1 MVSCYPSKFV
11 TSPQFEIVDI
21 AAGRSFAKELTRIE
35 DSVVCLKIRVAV
47 DIPSHF
53 CTWPVTDEAAFGR
66 IAGDQQEA
74 RNCIDTVIRVF
85 APLRYEVDGRG
96 DTMRQLQLDSGMNID
111 KVHWSRTGIRQNAE
125 VVADREDRVEGTQRV
140 TAGVISAGDVRLDAK
155 ARA

>member
-1 MVSCYPSKFV
+1 M
-11 TSPQFEIVDI
+11 
-21 AAGRSFAKELTRIE
+21 AAGRSLAKELTRIKH
-35 DSVVCLKIRVAV
+35 SIICLKIRVAV
-47 DIPSHF
+47 DIPPHF
-53 CTWPVTDEAAFGR
+53 GPWPVTDETALAR

-74 RNCIDTVIRVF
+74 RNRINTVIRVL
-85 APLRYEVDGRG
+85 APLGDEVHGRR
-96 DTMRQLQLDSGMNID
+96 DAMRQLQLDSGMNID